1 MITSP
6 VGSRSLS
13 RNFRGLLLV
22 AFGALALVA
31 TAFAAEAAPAPQT
44 VMVNYSDIEG
54 TVRSNNQT
62 IRAND
67 KTLDALDNNDAAEQK
82 ISALNASA
90 ANLQNLSKQLQQAD
104 AAAKAQGKD
113 AAIDASLQ
121 GSIAALNAA
130 ASILSSES
138 DQLGTDPDTVDK
150 TEFQMNGAA
159 DQIVVAAQKLFVT
172 WHALDLQR
180 TVLTQKQQVAADTVK
195 AAGAKAAAGLIT
207 QTDLLNIRQQQTS
220 ASDQLATLVSQM
232 KTVKDS
238 FRVLMGYSDDYDLTI
253 AAMPQANTAE
263 IAKMNDAADSQT
275 AFDANWTLKEK
286 AKEKEIADD
295 NRDSGLD
302 STVDLYHAA
311 ALNYELAKNQFGA
324 AFRQAYDD
332 VSLKQSLLASA
343 QSACTVKAQTLN
355 AVQQQNAV
363 GVASALDLENAQ
375 LDAANAKAALSQAQ
389 YDLFSSQEQYR
400 WALRGALNLSASG
413 QS

>member
-1 MITSP
+1 MKFRKTAAFL
-6 VGSRSLS
+6 LS
-13 RNFRGLLLV
+13 VLLLG
-22 AFGALALVA
+22 GASVP
-31 TAFAAEAAPAPQT
+31 AFAAETAPAPQT
-44 VMVNYSDIEG
+44 VTVNYSDIEG

-104 AAAKAQGKD
+104 ANISALPVTPENSALE
-113 AAIDASLQ
+113 ASLQ
-121 GSIAALNAA
+121 GSIASLNAA
-130 ASILSSES
+130 ASILGTEA
-138 DQLGTDPDTVDK
+138 DQLGTDEDTVDK

-172 WHALDLQR
+172 WHALDQQR
-180 TVLTQKQQVAADTVK
+180 TVLTQKQQVAADTLK
-195 AAGAKAAAGLIT
+195 AAEAKAAAGLIT
-207 QTDLLNIRQQQTS
+207 QADLLNVRQQQSS
-220 ASDQLATLVSQM
+220 ASDQLATLVSEM
-232 KTVKDS
+232 KTVMDS
-238 FRVLMGYSDDYDLTI
+238 FRVLVGYSDDYTLTLT
-253 AAMPQANTAE
+253 AMPQANTAE
-263 IAKMNDAADSQT
+263 IAKMNYAADFQT
-275 AFDANWTLKEK
+275 ASDANWTLKEK

-295 NRDSGLD
+295 NRDTSLD

-332 VSLKQSLLASA
+332 VSLKQSLLAST
-343 QSACTVKAQTLN
+343 QSACTAKAQTLS
-355 AVQQQNAV
+355 AVQRQNAV

-400 WALRGALNLSASG
+400 WALRGSLSLSSSG
-413 QS
+413 QN